1 MGESGRYFHPRLLT
15 HGREPSRRGSPGAAA
30 FAVLAFMVPAYV
42 GLVPHSRWGPVT
54 LLVALAAISLI
65 SYFSA
70 VALHAA
76 TALDA
81 SFVAALVALV
91 FLGPLPA
98 ACIWIASEIG
108 AFAVQRRPLDVFLVN
123 ASSFAAAALAGG
135 AVFAALVGAAPL
147 EASPGLSDASAIA
160 LSGVAML
167 LVNFFVCSFLT
178 RVLRDR
184 QPLAQVVRTEL
195 LPLAPATLAMV
206 VAGTLTAI
214 IYSAVG
220 VLALGLFA
228 LVVIVPQM
236 LIPVL
241 LRPRP
246 VHELE
251 QADAVALYAQAI
263 GRSLGLKREDRLV
276 LKDAAAYMRER
287 QLRPREGDLSNYSD
301 EHRAALVEAVLFHRE
316 HWDGPDGV
324 PGAVGGEM
332 IPILS
337 RVLSVAN
344 AWAGLTAKGSPGLDH
359 RQALNQLEARAGL
372 HFDPRIVKAA
382 EAVIASENFAIS
394 GVAAYQPTAHRAP
407 VARRAYALGARLA
420 RTSA

>member
-1 MGESGRYFHPRLLT
+1 
-15 HGREPSRRGSPGAAA
+15 
-30 FAVLAFMVPAYV
+30 VLA
-42 GLVPHSRWGPVT
+42 S
-54 LLVALAAISLI
+54 LA
-65 SYFSA
+65 
-70 VALHAA
+70 
-76 TALDA
+76 
-81 SFVAALVALV
+81 
-91 FLGPLPA
+91 
-98 ACIWIASEIG
+98 
-108 AFAVQRRPLDVFLVN
+108 
-123 ASSFAAAALAGG
+123 
-135 AVFAALVGAAPL
+135 GAAPMDGT
-147 EASPGLSDASAIA
+147 PGLVDAGAIA
-160 LSGVAML
+160 LTGVAML
-167 LVNFFVCSFLT
+167 LVNFFVGTFLI

-184 QPLAQVVRTEL
+184 QSLAEVVRTEL
-195 LPLAPATLAMV
+195 LRLAPATLAMV
-206 VAGTLTAI
+206 VAGTLAAFL
-214 IYSAVG
+214 YSTVG

-228 LVVIVPQM
+228 LVVMVPQ
-236 LIPVL
+236 L
-241 LRPRP
+241 LLPRLLAPRP
-246 VHELE
+246 VHEL
-251 QADAVALYAQAI
+251 QQTDAVSLYAQAI

-276 LKDAAAYMRER
+276 LKDAAAYIRER

-407 VARRAYALGARLA
+407 VARRAYALGAKLA
-420 RTSA
+420 HASA